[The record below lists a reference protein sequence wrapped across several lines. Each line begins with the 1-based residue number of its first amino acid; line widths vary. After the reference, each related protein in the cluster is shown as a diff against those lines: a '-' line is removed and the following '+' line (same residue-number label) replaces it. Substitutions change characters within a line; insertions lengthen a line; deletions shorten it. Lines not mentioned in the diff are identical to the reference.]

1 MKKRYFSLL
10 LIGSFLSIS
19 SGWSNN
25 TASTLPYDSQMAP
38 QPVKIKNLSGL
49 LGKYFY
55 VRQTPTEKGN
65 VFQNDTVSF
74 LYDKYI
80 SVLDSLNNPD
90 TPERYIETDPNYYRL
105 FVPATYYKSSIGQLS
120 TIKKG
125 DLAPGIVKAK
135 DQKYLSINNSLFSA
149 KERVN
154 KIVDKALMNLYLN
167 NPEAIIFTEDD
178 LDKAGVFVDNIES
191 EEILNLA
198 NGFGIKNGILK
209 SSINASILENYILN
223 EFPNISWASVNLT
236 GSRLNLE
243 VKEKTIPPELIP
255 SNFPCNIISDSD
267 AQIVRLEIYSGKPEV
282 KVGDAVT
289 KGQILVNGITE
300 DSLGNSKCCQA
311 EAKIFAKIKKTIK
324 EEIYLEQIN
333 KIKKNKKIKRKN
345 LTFFNVNIP
354 LNFLPIPKGNYE
366 RKFKVKNLTLFNKKL
381 PVTLYEEIWNKFE
394 INRTFLAFPKAKEL
408 ALENISRR
416 EKLELNDIKI
426 LNYEDNFKKFNN
438 RIILN
443 RFYTCIKDISKKEQ
457 ITMR

>member
-1 MKKRYFSLL
+1 MLKIIRFVFGYITFSATGRFPERFINLTGTRGICLFDVQKSKDGFVCSSIATEFPAILKLAKRSFVDIKIIKKKGIPFILKKYKKRYGIIIGMLL
-10 LIGSFLSIS
+10 FILIQFLLSFFV
-19 SGWSNN
+19 W
-25 TASTLPYDSQMAP
+25 D
-38 QPVKIKNLSGL
+38 
-49 LGKYFY
+49 
-55 VRQTPTEKGN
+55 
-65 VFQNDTVSF
+65 
-74 LYDKYI
+74 I
-80 SVLDSLNNPD
+80 SVRGNN
-90 TPERYIETDPNYYRL
+90 
-105 FVPATYYKSSIGQLS
+105 
-120 TIKKG
+120 
-125 DLAPGIVKAK
+125 
-135 DQKYLSINNSLFSA
+135 
-149 KERVN
+149 
-154 KIVDKALMNLYLN
+154 
-167 NPEAIIFTEDD
+167 
-178 LDKAGVFVDNIES
+178 NIES

-311 EAKIFAKIKKTIK
+311 EAKIFSKIKKTIK